1 MATESAACEEHIRHG
16 PMARTFVLLCG
27 CACARAAGVR
37 QDHFIY
43 SLSSATLRMQNVLVT
58 QCVPVS
64 VRCAPCALSALRCT
78 LHLIWRAFLCS
89 ASGCSISSCAVILQA
104 TKSSLSCSCTLP
116 YLARTM
122 CVLRHWALR
131 AAHCV

>member
-1 MATESAACEEHIRHG
+1 MWGAYGHV

-27 CACARAAGVR
+27 MRFALVLAGVR

-43 SLSSATLRMQNVLVT
+43 SLSSAALRMQNVLIT

-64 VRCAPCALSALRCT
+64 VRCAPCALSALGCT

-116 YLARTM
+116 YLARTT
-122 CVLRHWALR
+122 CVLRHWVLR
-131 AAHCV
+131 AAHCVCTA